1 MCPEKIGAPF
11 PHYFRRN
18 SSMSHAVIVD
28 KAVKTYGDF
37 TAVNG
42 ISLTIKPGEFFT
54 LLGPSG
60 CGKTTLL
67 RMIAGFNTVDG
78 GEIRFDE
85 KVINNVPAHKRDIG
99 MVFQNYAIF
108 PHLNVAENVAYGL
121 KARHVP
127 KDQIPPRVDEALKMV
142 QIDQLKTRKPNELSG
157 GQQQRVALARAFV
170 IEPSVLLMD
179 EPLSNLD
186 AKLRV
191 QMRTTI
197 KKLQRRLG
205 ITTVYV
211 THDQEEALAISDRIA
226 VMNQGNIMQ
235 IGTPEEIYRKPAN
248 PFVANF
254 IGVSNFIEC
263 STKASQG
270 KAEVALPG
278 SYQISIP
285 VSRDYEGEAIL
296 SARPEQLFFDEK
308 GIPGKINMSIFLGD
322 FVQYEVE
329 LITGQ
334 IIELNE
340 YTKDADTIRNDGEE
354 VHISMDPLKVSL
366 YEKES
371 KEVLSC

>member
-1 MCPEKIGAPF
+1 
-11 PHYFRRN
+11 
-18 SSMSHAVIVD
+18 MSHAVIID
-28 KAVKTYGDF
+28 KAVKRYGDF
-37 TAVNG
+37 QAVNG

-78 GEIRFDE
+78 GEIRFDDR
-85 KVINNVPAHKRDIG
+85 VINNVPAHKRDIG

-108 PHLNVAENVAYGL
+108 PHLNVTDNVAYGL
-121 KARHVP
+121 KARKVP
-127 KDQIPPRVDEALKMV
+127 NAEIGPRVMEALKMV
-142 QIDQLKTRKPNELSG
+142 QIDHLATRKPNELSG

-170 IEPSVLLMD
+170 IEPGVLLMD

-226 VMNQGNIMQ
+226 VMKEGNIMQ
-235 IGTPEEIYRKPAN
+235 VGAPEEIYRKPAN

-254 IGVSNFIEC
+254 IGVSNFIDC
-263 STKASQG
+263 DVNASGG
-270 KAEVALPG
+270 KAEVTIEGKYHISMPANQA
-278 SYQISIP
+278 YQ
-285 VSRDYEGEAIL
+285 GAAIL
-296 SARPEQLFFDEK
+296 SARPEQLFLSGK
-308 GIPGKINMSIFLGD
+308 GIPGVITLALFLGD
-322 FVQYEVE
+322 FVQYEIRLENDQV
-329 LITGQ
+329 
-334 IIELNE
+334 IELNE
-340 YTKDADTIRNDGEE
+340 YTKDTDSTRAVGEN
-354 VHISMDPLKVSL
+354 VFVDFNPKQVSL
-366 YEKES
+366 YKKDS
-371 KEVLSC
+371 QEVLSC

>member
-1 MCPEKIGAPF
+1 
-11 PHYFRRN
+11 
-18 SSMSHAVIVD
+18 MSHAVIID
-28 KAVKTYGDF
+28 HAVKTYGDF

-42 ISLTIKPGEFFT
+42 ISLTINQGEFFT

-78 GEIRFDE
+78 GEIRFDDQ
-85 KVINNVPAHKRDIG
+85 VINNLPAHKRDIG

-127 KDQIPPRVDEALKMV
+127 KNEIPPRVDEALQMV
-142 QIDQLKTRKPNELSG
+142 QIDQLKKRQPNELSG

-170 IEPSVLLMD
+170 IEPGVLLMD

-254 IGVSNFIEC
+254 IGVSNFIDC
-263 STKASQG
+263 QAKDAGG
-270 KAEVALPG
+270 KGRISLPG
-278 SYQISIP
+278 NYVMEIP
-285 VSRDYEGEAIL
+285 MRKEYSGDAIL
-296 SARPEQLFFDEK
+296 SARPEQLFFDEE
-308 GIPGKINMSIFLGD
+308 GIPGKINMSVFLGD
-322 FVQYEVE
+322 FIQYEVE
-329 LITGQ
+329 LVNGQ
-334 IIELNE
+334 VIELNE
-340 YTKDADTIRNDGEE
+340 YTKDVDLIRRDGEQ
-354 VHISMDPLKVSL
+354 VHISMQPTKVSL
-366 YEKES
+366 YEKKSE
-371 KEVLSC
+371 EVLSC

>member
-1 MCPEKIGAPF
+1 
-11 PHYFRRN
+11 
-18 SSMSHAVIVD
+18 MSHSVII
-28 KAVKTYGDF
+28 KNAVKKYGDF

-42 ISLTIKPGEFFT
+42 ISLEIKQGEFFT

-78 GEIRFDE
+78 GEICFDE

-121 KARHVP
+121 KARKVP
-127 KDQIPPRVDEALKMV
+127 KDQIAPRVAEALKMV
-142 QIDQLKTRKPNELSG
+142 QIDALKDRKPNELSG

-170 IEPSVLLMD
+170 IEPGVLLMD

-205 ITTVYV
+205 ITTIYV

-226 VMNQGNIMQ
+226 VMKDGNIMQ
-235 IGTPEEIYRKPAN
+235 VGAPDEIYRKPAN

-254 IGVSNFIEC
+254 IGVSNFIDC
-263 STKASQG
+263 T
-270 KAEVALPG
+270 
-278 SYQISIP
+278 
-285 VSRDYEGEAIL
+285 VSGEDPAGAAVQMTGADYAIRMRLRKPYTGEAIL
-296 SARPEQLFFDEK
+296 SARPEQLSFAGT
-308 GIPGKINMSIFLGD
+308 GIPGKINMSVFLGD
-322 FVQYEVE
+322 FIQYEVE
-329 LITGQ
+329 LHNGQ
-334 IIELNE
+334 ILELNE
-340 YTKDADTIRNDGEE
+340 YTKDVDSARPDGEQ
-354 VHISMDPLKVSL
+354 VYVAFNPNQVSL
-366 YEKES
+366 YCKETQ
-371 KEVLSC
+371 EVLSC

>member
-1 MCPEKIGAPF
+1 
-11 PHYFRRN
+11 
-18 SSMSHAVIVD
+18 MSHAVIID

-37 TAVNG
+37 KAVNG
-42 ISLTIKPGEFFT
+42 ISLTIQPGEFFT

-78 GEIRFDE
+78 GEIYFDD
-85 KVINNVPAHKRDIG
+85 KVINKVPAHKRDIG

-127 KDQIPPRVDEALKMV
+127 KDQIPPRVEDALKMV
-142 QIDQLKTRKPNELSG
+142 QIDQLKARKPNELSG

-254 IGVSNFIEC
+254 IGVSNFIDCNVKTENGRAK
-263 STKASQG
+263 TT
-270 KAEVALPG
+270 LPG
-278 SYQISIP
+278 GYSIDIP
-285 VSRDYEGEAIL
+285 VRRGYDGAAIL
-296 SARPEQLFFDEK
+296 SARPEQLFFDDRQ
-308 GIPGKINMSIFLGD
+308 GLPGKINMSVFLGD
-322 FVQYEVE
+322 FIQYEVE
-329 LITGQ
+329 LATGQ

-340 YTKDADTIRNDGEE
+340 YTKDVDAIRKDGEQ
-354 VHISMDPLKVSL
+354 VFISMDPAKVSL
-366 YEKES
+366 YEKGSE
-371 KEVLSC
+371 EVLSC

>member
-1 MCPEKIGAPF
+1 
-11 PHYFRRN
+11 
-18 SSMSHAVIVD
+18 MSHAVII
-28 KAVKTYGDF
+28 KNAVKRYGDF

-42 ISLTIKPGEFFT
+42 ISLNIEQGEFFT

-78 GEIRFDE
+78 GEICFDE
-85 KVINNVPAHKRDIG
+85 QVINTLPAHKRDIG

-108 PHLNVAENVAYGL
+108 PHLNVADNVAYGL
-121 KARHVP
+121 KARKVP
-127 KDQIPPRVDEALKMV
+127 KEQIIPRVDEALKMV
-142 QIDQLKTRKPNELSG
+142 QIDQLKARQPNELSG
-157 GQQQRVALARAFV
+157 GQQQRGALARAFV
-170 IEPSVLLMD
+170 IEPGVLLMD

-235 IGTPEEIYRKPAN
+235 IGKPEEIYRKPAN

-254 IGVSNFIEC
+254 IGVSNFIDC
-263 STKASQG
+263 TVDGQDPASATVHLHDGHSFQMPLRKPYSG
-270 KAEVALPG
+270 EV
-278 SYQISIP
+278 
-285 VSRDYEGEAIL
+285 IL
-296 SARPEQLFFDEK
+296 SARPEQLFFSEQ
-308 GIPGKINMSIFLGD
+308 GLSGKVNMSTFLGD
-322 FVQYEVE
+322 FIQYEVE
-329 LITGQ
+329 LSTGQ
-334 IIELNE
+334 VLELNE
-340 YTKDADTIRNDGEE
+340 YTKDVDGAKNDGEE
-354 VHISMDPLKVSL
+354 VHLSFNPKQVSL
-366 YEKES
+366 YRKDTE
-371 KEVLSC
+371 EVLSC

>member
-1 MCPEKIGAPF
+1 
-11 PHYFRRN
+11 
-18 SSMSHAVIVD
+18 MSHAVII
-28 KAVKTYGDF
+28 KNAVKKYGDF

-42 ISLTIKPGEFFT
+42 ISLNIEQGEFFT

-78 GEIRFDE
+78 GEICFDE
-85 KVINNVPAHKRDIG
+85 QVINTLPAHKRDIG

-108 PHLNVAENVAYGL
+108 PHLNVADNVAYGL
-121 KARHVP
+121 KARKVP
-127 KDQIPPRVDEALKMV
+127 KTDITPRVDEALKMV
-142 QIDQLKTRKPNELSG
+142 QIDQLKARQPNELSG

-170 IEPSVLLMD
+170 IEPGVLLMD

-205 ITTVYV
+205 ITTIYV

-235 IGTPEEIYRKPAN
+235 IGRPEEIYRKPAN

-254 IGVSNFIEC
+254 IGVSNFIDC
-263 STKASQG
+263 NLDGQDPSAATVKLHDGHSFQMLLRAPYSG
-270 KAEVALPG
+270 EV
-278 SYQISIP
+278 
-285 VSRDYEGEAIL
+285 IL
-296 SARPEQLFFDEK
+296 SARPEQLFFTQQ
-308 GIPGKINMSIFLGD
+308 GLPGKVNMSTFLGD
-322 FVQYEVE
+322 FIQYEVE
-329 LITGQ
+329 LSTGQ
-334 IIELNE
+334 VVELNE
-340 YTKDADTIRNDGEE
+340 YTKDVDSAKSDGEE
-354 VHISMDPLKVSL
+354 VHISFNPKQVSL
-366 YEKES
+366 YRKDTQ
-371 KEVLSC
+371 EVLSC

>member
-1 MCPEKIGAPF
+1 
-11 PHYFRRN
+11 
-18 SSMSHAVIVD
+18 MSHAVII
-28 KAVKTYGDF
+28 KNAVKRYGDF

-42 ISLTIKPGEFFT
+42 ISLNIEQGEFFT

-78 GEIRFDE
+78 GEICFDE
-85 KVINNVPAHKRDIG
+85 QVINTLPAHKRDIG

-108 PHLNVAENVAYGL
+108 PHLNVADNVAYGL
-121 KARHVP
+121 KARKVP
-127 KDQIPPRVDEALKMV
+127 KEQITPRVDEALKMV
-142 QIDQLKTRKPNELSG
+142 QIDQLKARQPNELSG

-170 IEPSVLLMD
+170 IEPGVLLMD

-235 IGTPEEIYRKPAN
+235 IGKPEEIYRKPAN

-254 IGVSNFIEC
+254 IGVSNFIDC
-263 STKASQG
+263 TVDGQDPASATVHLHDGHSFQMPLRKPYSG
-270 KAEVALPG
+270 EV
-278 SYQISIP
+278 
-285 VSRDYEGEAIL
+285 IL
-296 SARPEQLFFDEK
+296 SARPEQLFFSEQ
-308 GIPGKINMSIFLGD
+308 GLPGKVNMSTFLGD
-322 FVQYEVE
+322 FIQYEVE
-329 LITGQ
+329 LSC
-334 IIELNE
+334 LL
-340 YTKDADTIRNDGEE
+340 YTSPSPRD
-354 VHISMDPLKVSL
+354 S
-366 YEKES
+366 
-371 KEVLSC
+371 

>member
-1 MCPEKIGAPF
+1 
-11 PHYFRRN
+11 
-18 SSMSHAVIVD
+18 MSHAVII
-28 KAVKTYGDF
+28 KNAVKKYGDF

-42 ISLTIKPGEFFT
+42 ISLNIEQGEFFT

-78 GEIRFDE
+78 GEICFDE
-85 KVINNVPAHKRDIG
+85 QVINTLPAHKRDIG

-108 PHLNVAENVAYGL
+108 PHLNVADNVAYGL
-121 KARHVP
+121 KARKVP
-127 KDQIPPRVDEALKMV
+127 KEQIIPRVDEALKMV
-142 QIDQLKTRKPNELSG
+142 QIDQLKARQPNELSG

-170 IEPSVLLMD
+170 IEPGVLLMD

-235 IGTPEEIYRKPAN
+235 IGKPEEIYRKPAN

-254 IGVSNFIEC
+254 IGVSNFIDC
-263 STKASQG
+263 AVDGQDPAAATVKLHDGHSFQMPLRKPYSG
-270 KAEVALPG
+270 EV
-278 SYQISIP
+278 
-285 VSRDYEGEAIL
+285 IL
-296 SARPEQLFFDEK
+296 SARPEQLFFSEQ
-308 GIPGKINMSIFLGD
+308 GIPGKINMSTFLGD
-322 FVQYEVE
+322 FIQYEVE
-329 LITGQ
+329 LTTGQ
-334 IIELNE
+334 VLELNE
-340 YTKDADTIRNDGEE
+340 YTKDVDGAKNDGEE
-354 VHISMDPLKVSL
+354 VHLSFNPKQVSL
-366 YEKES
+366 YRKDTE
-371 KEVLSC
+371 EVLSC

>member
-1 MCPEKIGAPF
+1 
-11 PHYFRRN
+11 
-18 SSMSHAVIVD
+18 MSHAVII
-28 KAVKTYGDF
+28 KNAVKKYGDF

-42 ISLTIKPGEFFT
+42 ISLNIEQGEFFT

-78 GEIRFDE
+78 GEICFDE
-85 KVINNVPAHKRDIG
+85 QVINTLPAHKRDIG

-108 PHLNVAENVAYGL
+108 PHLNVFDNVAYGL
-121 KARHVP
+121 KARKVP
-127 KDQIPPRVDEALKMV
+127 KEQIIPRVDEALKMV
-142 QIDQLKTRKPNELSG
+142 QIDQLKARQPNELSG

-170 IEPSVLLMD
+170 IEPGVLLMD

-235 IGTPEEIYRKPAN
+235 IGKPEEIYRKPAN

-254 IGVSNFIEC
+254 IGVSNFIDC
-263 STKASQG
+263 AVDGQDPAAATVKLHDGHSFQMPLRKPYSG
-270 KAEVALPG
+270 EV
-278 SYQISIP
+278 
-285 VSRDYEGEAIL
+285 IL
-296 SARPEQLFFDEK
+296 SARPEQLFFSEQ
-308 GIPGKINMSIFLGD
+308 GIPGKINMSTFLGD
-322 FVQYEVE
+322 FIQYEVE
-329 LITGQ
+329 LTTGQ
-334 IIELNE
+334 VLELNE
-340 YTKDADTIRNDGEE
+340 YTKDVDSAKPDGEE
-354 VHISMDPLKVSL
+354 VHLSFNPKQVSL
-366 YEKES
+366 YRKDTE
-371 KEVLSC
+371 EVLSC

>member
-1 MCPEKIGAPF
+1 
-11 PHYFRRN
+11 
-18 SSMSHAVIVD
+18 MSHSVII
-28 KAVKTYGDF
+28 KNAVKKYGDF

-42 ISLTIKPGEFFT
+42 ISLEIKQGEFFT

-78 GEIRFDE
+78 GEICFDE

-121 KARHVP
+121 KARKVP
-127 KDQIPPRVDEALKMV
+127 KDEIGPRVAEALKMV
-142 QIDQLKTRKPNELSG
+142 QIDALKDRKPNELSG

-170 IEPSVLLMD
+170 IEPGVLLMD

-205 ITTVYV
+205 ITTIYV

-226 VMNQGNIMQ
+226 VMKDGNIMQ
-235 IGTPEEIYRKPAN
+235 VGAPDEIYRKPAN

-254 IGVSNFIEC
+254 IGVSNFIDC
-263 STKASQG
+263 TVSGSDAASAAVQMTG
-270 KAEVALPG
+270 A
-278 SYQISIP
+278 
-285 VSRDYEGEAIL
+285 DYAIQMRLRKPFTGEAIL
-296 SARPEQLFFDEK
+296 SARPEQLSFADA
-308 GIPGKINMSIFLGD
+308 GIPGKINMSVFLGD
-322 FVQYEVE
+322 FIQYEVE
-329 LITGQ
+329 LHNGQ
-334 IIELNE
+334 ILELNE
-340 YTKDADTIRNDGEE
+340 YTKDVDSTRPDGEQ
-354 VHISMDPLKVSL
+354 VHVAFNPNQVSL
-366 YEKES
+366 YCKETQ
-371 KEVLSC
+371 EVLSC

>member
-1 MCPEKIGAPF
+1 
-11 PHYFRRN
+11 
-18 SSMSHAVIVD
+18 MSHAVIID
-28 KAVKTYGDF
+28 NAVITYGDF
-37 TAVNG
+37 RAVNG
-42 ISLTIKPGEFFT
+42 ISLTIEQGEFFT

-85 KVINNVPAHKRDIG
+85 QVVNNLPAHKRDIG
-99 MVFQNYAIF
+99 MVFQNYVIF

-127 KDQIPPRVDEALKMV
+127 KNEIPPRVEEALKMV
-142 QIDQLKTRKPNELSG
+142 QIDQLQKRQPNELSG

-170 IEPSVLLMD
+170 IEPGVLLMD

-205 ITTVYV
+205 ITTIYV

-254 IGVSNFIEC
+254 IGVSNFIDC
-263 STKASQG
+263 SVRYQNG
-270 KAEVALPG
+270 KGTLSLPG
-278 SYQISIP
+278 DYTLEIP
-285 VSRDYEGEAIL
+285 MRKDYSGPAIL
-296 SARPEQLFFDEK
+296 SARPEQLFFDER
-308 GIPGKINMSIFLGD
+308 GIPGKINMSVFLGED
-322 FVQYEVE
+322 RKSVV
-329 LITGQ
+329 
-334 IIELNE
+334 
-340 YTKDADTIRNDGEE
+340 
-354 VHISMDPLKVSL
+354 
-366 YEKES
+366 
-371 KEVLSC
+371 

>member
-1 MCPEKIGAPF
+1 
-11 PHYFRRN
+11 
-18 SSMSHAVIVD
+18 MSHAVII
-28 KAVKTYGDF
+28 KNAVKRYGDF

-42 ISLTIKPGEFFT
+42 ISLNIEQGEFFT

-67 RMIAGFNTVDG
+67 RMIAGFNMVDG
-78 GEIRFDE
+78 GEICFDE
-85 KVINNVPAHKRDIG
+85 QVINTLPAHKRDIG

-108 PHLNVAENVAYGL
+108 PHLNVADNVAYGL
-121 KARHVP
+121 KARKVP
-127 KDQIPPRVDEALKMV
+127 KEQIIPRVDEALKMV
-142 QIDQLKTRKPNELSG
+142 QIDQLKARQPNELSG

-170 IEPSVLLMD
+170 IEPGVLLMD

-235 IGTPEEIYRKPAN
+235 IGKPEEIYRKPAN

-254 IGVSNFIEC
+254 IGVSNFIDC
-263 STKASQG
+263 TVDGQDPASATVHLHDGHSFQMPLRKPYSG
-270 KAEVALPG
+270 EV
-278 SYQISIP
+278 
-285 VSRDYEGEAIL
+285 IL
-296 SARPEQLFFDEK
+296 SARPEQLFFSEQ
-308 GIPGKINMSIFLGD
+308 GLSGKVNMSTFLGD
-322 FVQYEVE
+322 FIQYEVE
-329 LITGQ
+329 LSTGQ
-334 IIELNE
+334 VLELNE
-340 YTKDADTIRNDGEE
+340 YTKDVDGAKNDGEE
-354 VHISMDPLKVSL
+354 VHLSFNPKQVSL
-366 YEKES
+366 YRKDTE
-371 KEVLSC
+371 EVLSC

>member
-1 MCPEKIGAPF
+1 
-11 PHYFRRN
+11 
-18 SSMSHAVIVD
+18 MSHAVII
-28 KAVKTYGDF
+28 KNAVKRYGDF

-42 ISLTIKPGEFFT
+42 ISLNIEQGEFFT

-78 GEIRFDE
+78 GEICFDE
-85 KVINNVPAHKRDIG
+85 QVINTLPAHKRDIG

-108 PHLNVAENVAYGL
+108 PHLNVADNVAYGL
-121 KARHVP
+121 KARKVP
-127 KDQIPPRVDEALKMV
+127 KEQITPRVDEALKMV
-142 QIDQLKTRKPNELSG
+142 QLDQLKARQPNELSG

-170 IEPSVLLMD
+170 IEPGVLLMD

-235 IGTPEEIYRKPAN
+235 IGKPEEIYRKPAN

-254 IGVSNFIEC
+254 IGVSNFIDC
-263 STKASQG
+263 TVDGQDPASATVHLHDGHSFQMPLRKPYSG
-270 KAEVALPG
+270 EV
-278 SYQISIP
+278 
-285 VSRDYEGEAIL
+285 IL
-296 SARPEQLFFDEK
+296 SARPEQLFFSEQ
-308 GIPGKINMSIFLGD
+308 GLPGKVNMSTFLGD
-322 FVQYEVE
+322 FIQYEVE
-329 LITGQ
+329 LSTGQ
-334 IIELNE
+334 VLELNE
-340 YTKDADTIRNDGEE
+340 YTKDVDGAKNDGEE
-354 VHISMDPLKVSL
+354 VHLSFNPKQVSL
-366 YEKES
+366 YRKDTE
-371 KEVLSC
+371 EVLSC

>member
-1 MCPEKIGAPF
+1 
-11 PHYFRRN
+11 
-18 SSMSHAVIVD
+18 
-28 KAVKTYGDF
+28 
-37 TAVNG
+37 
-42 ISLTIKPGEFFT
+42 
-54 LLGPSG
+54 
-60 CGKTTLL
+60 
-67 RMIAGFNTVDG
+67 
-78 GEIRFDE
+78 
-85 KVINNVPAHKRDIG
+85 
-99 MVFQNYAIF
+99 
-108 PHLNVAENVAYGL
+108 
-121 KARHVP
+121 
-127 KDQIPPRVDEALKMV
+127 MV

>member
-1 MCPEKIGAPF
+1 
-11 PHYFRRN
+11 
-18 SSMSHAVIVD
+18 MSHAVII
-28 KAVKTYGDF
+28 KNAIKKYGDF

-42 ISLTIKPGEFFT
+42 ISLNIEQGEFFT

-78 GEIRFDE
+78 GEICFDE
-85 KVINNVPAHKRDIG
+85 QVINNLPAHKRDIG

-108 PHLNVAENVAYGL
+108 PHLNVADNVAYGL
-121 KARHVP
+121 KARKVP
-127 KDQIPPRVDEALKMV
+127 KEQITPRVDEALRMV
-142 QIDQLKTRKPNELSG
+142 QIDQLKARQPNELSG

-170 IEPSVLLMD
+170 IEPGVLLMD

-205 ITTVYV
+205 ITTIYV

-235 IGTPEEIYRKPAN
+235 IGKPEEIYRRPAN

-254 IGVSNFIEC
+254 IGVSNFIDC
-263 STKASQG
+263 AVDGQDPKAATVKLHDGHSFQMPLRAPYSG
-270 KAEVALPG
+270 EV
-278 SYQISIP
+278 
-285 VSRDYEGEAIL
+285 IL
-296 SARPEQLFFDEK
+296 SARPEQLFFSEQ
-308 GIPGKINMSIFLGD
+308 GLPGKVDGA
-322 FVQYEVE
+322 
-329 LITGQ
+329 
-334 IIELNE
+334 
-340 YTKDADTIRNDGEE
+340 KNDGEE
-354 VHISMDPLKVSL
+354 VHISFNPKQVSL
-366 YEKES
+366 YRKDTE
-371 KEVLSC
+371 EVLSC